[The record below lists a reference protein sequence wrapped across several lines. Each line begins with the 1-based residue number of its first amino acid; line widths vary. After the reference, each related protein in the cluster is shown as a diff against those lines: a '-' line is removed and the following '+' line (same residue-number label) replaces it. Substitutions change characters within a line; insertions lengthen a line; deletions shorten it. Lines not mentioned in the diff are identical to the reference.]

1 MVTVQVEERN
11 NRTEQGAL
19 SLWRSHYPDPLFSG
33 SPTVAP
39 SGRFARSDR
48 PKNAKRA
55 EDVSMEKRKYGTWQR
70 LSDSTRHL
78 VETCENAKYSLRKH
92 GESIALDFIKEG

>member
-1 MVTVQVEERN
+1 MVMVTVQVEEKN

-55 EDVSMEKRKYGTWQR
+55 EDVSM
-70 LSDSTRHL
+70 
-78 VETCENAKYSLRKH
+78 
-92 GESIALDFIKEG
+92 